1 MPAILPRVTA
11 DLPRLCQT
19 QHTVQLWSASV
30 GPWRRTSG
38 SSRLEPVSALDAAG
52 LHTTNTP
59 PAYLS
64 SPVPASPAAKR
75 GQNKHQARLSC
86 LALPCALPCCCC
98 WCCVLVLQKKNI
110 GTCVSTKRAGA
121 GFGTLDR
128 RNRSMR
134 PCSGPPP
141 SRHAASA
148 GWLVGWRPG
157 CRPSRRHTTITP
169 HAASRPAY
177 LSSHRPCRT
186 TLELCRCSCLVV
198 PSPWSCVRDDQSF
211 HHRTLTPV
219 HARSLESAAL

>member
-1 MPAILPRVTA
+1 MDRV
-11 DLPRLCQT
+11 D
-19 QHTVQLWSASV
+19 WSPS
-30 GPWRRTSG
+30 PPS
-38 SSRLEPVSALDAAG
+38 
-52 LHTTNTP
+52 TP
-59 PAYLS
+59 PAYTLLILHLPTS
-64 SPVPASPAAKR
+64 LPPCPP
-75 GQNKHQARLSC
+75 ARLRREGKINTRRAC
-86 LALPCALPCCCC
+86 LVLPCPAPCRAVAAGAAC
-98 WCCVLVLQKKNI
+98 WCCKKKNI